1 MQSKEEIQAMRRNYN
16 ADSLDEST
24 AHKNPFTQFEL
35 WFSQAKE
42 AELLEPNAMIVATV
56 DEQQRPM
63 TRTVLMKGFDEQG
76 MVFYTNFNSRK
87 AKHLES
93 NPHIALQ
100 FLWLPLERQVMITG
114 RAEKL
119 STKESL
125 SYFLSRPKGSQIG
138 AWVSDQSQI
147 ISNKNLLLAQ
157 FEKMKEK
164 FKQGN
169 VPLPDFWGGY
179 RVVPE
184 RFEFWQGGENRL
196 HDRLEYT
203 LTQEL
208 TPHESQ
214 DSASD
219 TSDSQWVRHRLSP

>member
-1 MQSKEEIQAMRRNYN
+1 MHSNEEIQAMRRNYN
-16 ADSLDEST
+16 SDSLDETT
-24 AHKNPFTQFEL
+24 ADVSPFAQFEK
-35 WFSQAKE
+35 WFSQARE
-42 AELLEPNAMIVATV
+42 AQLLEPNAMIVATI
-56 DEQQRPM
+56 DENNCPM
-63 TRTVLMKGFDEQG
+63 TRTVLLKGFDENG
-76 MVFYTNFNSRK
+76 FVFYTNFHSRK
-87 AKHLES
+87 AQHLEN
-93 NPHIALQ
+93 NPNIALQ

-138 AWVSDQSQI
+138 AWVSQQSQI
-147 ISNKNLLLAQ
+147 ISNKSLLLAQ

-164 FKQGN
+164 FKHGD

-203 LTQEL
+203 LDTQNK
-208 TPHESQ
+208 TTDDAPS
-214 DSASD
+214 
-219 TSDSQWVRHRLSP
+219 WVRHRLSP